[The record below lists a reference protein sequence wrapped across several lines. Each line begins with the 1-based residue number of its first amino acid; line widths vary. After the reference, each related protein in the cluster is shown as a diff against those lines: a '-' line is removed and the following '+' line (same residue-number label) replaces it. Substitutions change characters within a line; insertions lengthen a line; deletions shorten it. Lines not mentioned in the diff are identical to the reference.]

1 MNTPSTPGSLQ
12 PGAGADGRVLERFAL
27 AGSGAGE
34 RWRDFLSFEHA
45 ALPAPLDYG
54 RDGNDFLVWRV
65 PAPRRRIADGRI
77 PAPHAAALF
86 LQAAAFFS
94 TVEAAGF
101 RASADDLEEAA
112 WELVGG
118 TARLSVARTPSAV
131 RHGPALA
138 GASHVPLGAFLE
150 RMFAR
155 RGRVRDSQALA
166 LHETLT
172 AGDAEWR
179 RAEFWVGCAFRAFPL
194 LSSAGFA
201 PARLRTTGSTGV
213 LLRGSE
219 ARARLEKARALLDG
233 KSPRV
238 FFAAPAACA
247 PGAALR
253 LLREEE
259 EASAGGSPRVWICA
273 AMESWDADARSAV
286 AAGALCF
293 ASAPELVRVPERLAP
308 PALPEEWRREV
319 AVPCGALRA
328 SVRFSERLVEIAAE
342 SGDSSLA
349 VGAALAM
356 VAHETWGAYVSDPT
370 GLGVLPPAG
379 AADRTVSGGAPP
391 AVLPPAARDL
401 LEALES
407 LEEPAAAEEVAALFP
422 GRAAARRRAL
432 LLREALLT
440 RDASGRLSPGSRRCP
455 VDASTRSKWL
465 LAWART
471 AVGPPACRV
480 DRLLRAGAVSE
491 ALREAAR
498 LRTESPDEPPALRFE
513 MSARL
518 AAAAAQAALPLPS
531 WLEALEGERELSGG
545 RAGSAQ
551 SRFEAVAAAPQ
562 TSDAE
567 RRAARLR
574 LAEIGVLRGRGG
586 EARASARSWLDEHP
600 DAPPPE
606 RVRALLVE
614 AAGASR
620 EGEPGRALA
629 RLDQAEALSAGLPTS
644 VRLDVALARAAA
656 FSRAGRFEE
665 ESSVYAAFWPFAR
678 EAGDE
683 RLAARLLAAEALG
696 LADRREFDPA
706 IRRLEEALVIL
717 RDDPVERA
725 RLSIDLAATL
735 FHAERPDRCAAL
747 LEQAAALAAGAG
759 REDLA
764 RIARGNLIE
773 ASIEGCEWAS
783 AETSIDA
790 LLESAR
796 REGERTWLLVGL
808 HHRAR
813 LALRVG
819 RLEDAQRDNA
829 TARELAERLEDRLEI
844 GELWLEEG
852 DRCALLSDGDGARR
866 AWSLAAADPPDRCDT
881 DRRAARRLAEIDDL
895 EGTGTGAASRLEAAA
910 EAIARGEYEAAEAVA
925 RWSALLPGRI
935 HASLADGADRLLRA
949 RGGAALAD
957 RAFARREPSGGGL
970 RRLRE
975 IVALGLAGETPEGPL
990 PLGLAGLSVRNDRGE
1005 EVLSLGPPAG
1015 DAEVSG
1021 VEALRAG
1028 DESYTLRWTPAPAP
1042 DVARAA
1048 ALVVETLLFRPAP
1061 ASAPSGFSKGWRR
1074 FGVVAGDPAMEE
1086 PYQRLLRFAPRAMTV
1101 LILGESGSGKEA
1113 VARAVHALSPRASG
1127 PFVAVNVSAIPTAL
1141 LESELFGHARGAF
1154 TGADRDRAGLLEGA
1168 SCGTI
1173 FFDEIGDL
1181 ALASQAKL
1189 LRALQDREIR
1199 RVGENKARRID
1210 VRVVSAT
1217 SRDLAREV
1225 DAGRFREDLYY
1236 RLHVAVVRLPPLRER
1251 GRDVLLLAR
1260 HFLALAGR
1268 EYDRGDLD
1276 LAPDAAAALLAHAW
1290 PGNVRELQSAVGQAA
1305 ALAEGGRI
1313 GLALL
1318 PEAVRRSARP
1328 GDPRHGYRSRVDAHR
1343 RDLIMEALDRAGG
1356 NRSRAARELKL
1367 SRQALLYL
1375 IRELKVAERPRS

>member
-1 MNTPSTPGSLQ
+1 M
-12 PGAGADGRVLERFAL
+12 
-27 AGSGAGE
+27 
-34 RWRDFLSFEHA
+34 
-45 ALPAPLDYG
+45 
-54 RDGNDFLVWRV
+54 
-65 PAPRRRIADGRI
+65 
-77 PAPHAAALF
+77 
-86 LQAAAFFS
+86 
-94 TVEAAGF
+94 
-101 RASADDLEEAA
+101 
-112 WELVGG
+112 
-118 TARLSVARTPSAV
+118 
-131 RHGPALA
+131 
-138 GASHVPLGAFLE
+138 
-150 RMFAR
+150 
-155 RGRVRDSQALA
+155 
-166 LHETLT
+166 
-172 AGDAEWR
+172 
-179 RAEFWVGCAFRAFPL
+179 
-194 LSSAGFA
+194 
-201 PARLRTTGSTGV
+201 
-213 LLRGSE
+213 
-219 ARARLEKARALLDG
+219 
-233 KSPRV
+233 
-238 FFAAPAACA
+238 
-247 PGAALR
+247 
-253 LLREEE
+253 
-259 EASAGGSPRVWICA
+259 
-273 AMESWDADARSAV
+273 
-286 AAGALCF
+286 
-293 ASAPELVRVPERLAP
+293 
-308 PALPEEWRREV
+308 
-319 AVPCGALRA
+319 
-328 SVRFSERLVEIAAE
+328 
-342 SGDSSLA
+342 
-349 VGAALAM
+349 
-356 VAHETWGAYVSDPT
+356 SD
-370 GLGVLPPAG
+370 
-379 AADRTVSGGAPP
+379 
-391 AVLPPAARDL
+391 
-401 LEALES
+401 
-407 LEEPAAAEEVAALFP
+407 
-422 GRAAARRRAL
+422 
-432 LLREALLT
+432 
-440 RDASGRLSPGSRRCP
+440 
-455 VDASTRSKWL
+455 
-465 LAWART
+465 
-471 AVGPPACRV
+471 
-480 DRLLRAGAVSE
+480 

-498 LRTESPDEPPALRFE
+498 LRPGSPGERPAIRFE

-518 AAAAAQAALPLPS
+518 AAAAAQAGLPLPS

-551 SRFEAVAAAPQ
+551 SRFEAAAAAPE

-574 LAEIGVLRGRGG
+574 LTEIAALRGRGA
-586 EARASARSWLDEHP
+586 EARASARSWLDEHSE
-600 DAPPPE
+600 APPAE

-620 EGEPGRALA
+620 EGEAGHALA
-629 RLDQAEALSAGLPTS
+629 RLDQAEALSAGLPAS
-644 VRLDVALARAAA
+644 ARLDVALARAAA

-665 ESSVYAAFWPFAR
+665 ESSVYADSWPLAR

-696 LADRREFDPA
+696 LSDRREFDPA
-706 IRRLEEALVIL
+706 IRRLEEALSIL

-747 LEQAAALAAGAG
+747 LGQAAALAAGAG

-773 ASIEGCEWAS
+773 ASIERGDWES

-829 TARELAERLEDRLEI
+829 AARELAGRLEDRLEI

-852 DRCALLSDGDGARR
+852 DRCALSSDGEGARR

-881 DRRAARRLAEIDDL
+881 DRRAGRRLAEIEEL
-895 EGTGTGAASRLEAAA
+895 ERVGTGAADLLEAAVG
-910 EAIARGEYEAAEAVA
+910 AIARGEYEGAETVA
-925 RWSALLPGRI
+925 RWSALLPGRVPGP
-935 HASLADGADRLLRA
+935 LADAAARLLRA

-957 RAFARREPSGGGL
+957 RAFPRQEPAGGGL

-975 IVALGLAGETPEGPL
+975 MVALGLCGEAPEGGL
-990 PLGLAGLSVRNDRGE
+990 PLGLAGLSVVNDRGE
-1005 EVLSLGPPAG
+1005 EVLSLGVPTGAPETSAL
-1015 DAEVSG
+1015 
-1021 VEALRAG
+1021 EALRAG
-1028 DESYTLRWTPAPAP
+1028 AEAYTLRLTPAPAAE
-1042 DVARAA
+1042 VARAA

-1061 ASAPSGFSKGWRR
+1061 ASAPSGFSDGWRR
-1074 FGVVAGDPAMEE
+1074 FGVIASDSAMEE

-1127 PFVAVNVSAIPTAL
+1127 PFVAVNVSAIPTPL

-1154 TGADRDRAGLLEGA
+1154 TGADRDRAGLLEEA
-1168 SCGTI
+1168 ARGTI

-1260 HFLALAGR
+1260 HFLAQAAK
-1268 EYDRGDLD
+1268 EYRRGDLD
-1276 LAPDAAAALLAHAW
+1276 LAPDAAAALLAHGW

-1305 ALAEGGRI
+1305 ALAEGSRI